1 MSQADIDDTAL
12 GMLSQNC
19 HKLEHLSLFWCDSN
33 VSKQGVEK
41 FITAS
46 PKLKYLDIRYGDNII
61 DPGYAIRIEQEHPN
75 IKIVHQH
82 QFR

>member
-1 MSQADIDDTAL
+1 MTPPLEYCLRTGMSWSISLSFGVTNDI
-12 GMLSQNC
+12 
-19 HKLEHLSLFWCDSN
+19 N

-75 IKIVHQH
+75 IKIVH
-82 QFR
+82 